1 MDIPNIGPYASV
13 VGETQSPRRLVY
25 RRGYGTI
32 EANLLAQNKW
42 ATELQKY
49 NRLQP
54 LTTPFGNHMPQT
66 ADGVFQLDPQTNIA
80 WDNTQPAPQASN
92 QNQNRMLTEYVG
104 LTGAAIVKPGTM
116 SASN

>member
-1 MDIPNIGPYASV
+1 MDLPNIGPYASV
-13 VGETQSPRRLVY
+13 VGEAQSPRRLVY
-25 RRGYGTI
+25 RRGYGVI

-54 LTTPFGNHMPQT
+54 LTNPFGNHMPQT
-66 ADGVFQLDPQTNIA
+66 ADGVFQTESQTNIA
-80 WDNTQPAPQASN
+80 WDNTQPAQQASY
-92 QNQNRMLTEYVG
+92 QNQTKMQTEYVG

-116 SASN
+116 SAGN